1 MNIYSRDYFVPVVV
15 KNRDYLVGFLTALD
29 AFSLGSSKIDMVLS
43 ESSAKF
49 NDVLP
54 GGLRR
59 RNISLED
66 QIGIMIDY
74 RMKMSAVED
83 FENLEELEARE
94 DKFLEINCECGN
106 YYSFDSA
113 EQIPSSS
120 LKCDI
125 CGKHLIDYTNRNDAD
140 FEYDGNLELHLD
152 FTDVLEMFID
162 DSEDD
167 EPDEEE

>member
-113 EQIPSSS
+113 EQIPSTN

-125 CGKHLIDYTNRNDAD
+125 CGKHLIEYTNRNDED